1 MVQPYRAATGCEA
14 MRRRGCMMQ
23 MGLSHGSKDTIKF
36 LPKLQKSSSKR
47 SSHALL
53 TQPLSCEAV
62 GGRLPHQTQ
71 QSWRSD
77 RFLGSGLTHFVP
89 NRLNRSTGGA
99 IERQ

>member
-62 GGRLPHQTQ
+62 GGRLPHQSHCQT
-71 QSWRSD
+71 
-77 RFLGSGLTHFVP
+77 
-89 NRLNRSTGGA
+89 GA
-99 IERQ
+99 IQT